1 MGTKGREIVR
11 ININKLM
18 GLLNKA
24 YADEWLAYYQYW
36 VSAKI
41 AKGRMREAVIKEL
54 LEHADDELKHAGMLA
69 DRIIQLGGTPLTDF
83 TKLNDEANCKYAN
96 PTNLDTAEILKQ
108 AIDGEQCAIDVYN
121 TLLKTLKDKD
131 ALTYHT
137 ILEILEDEVE
147 HEEDFQALLEDVES
161 VMRRKA

>member
-11 ININKLM
+11 ISINKLI

-41 AKGRMREAVIKEL
+41 AKGRMREAVTKEL
-54 LEHADDELKHAGMLA
+54 LEHADDELKHAGMLT

-83 TKLNDEANCKYAN
+83 TKLNNNANCKYAN
-96 PTNLDTAEILKQ
+96 PTNPDTAEILKQ
-108 AIDGEQCAIDVYN
+108 AIDGEQCAIEVYN

-131 ALTYHT
+131 DLTYHT

-161 VMRRKA
+161 LMKRKA

>member
-11 ININKLM
+11 MNLNKLI

-36 VSAKI
+36 VGAKI
-41 AKGRMREAVIKEL
+41 AKGRMREAVMKEL

-96 PTNLDTAEILKQ
+96 PTNTDTAEILKQ

-121 TLLKTLKDKD
+121 ALFKTLKDKD
-131 ALTYHT
+131 NLTYHT
-137 ILEILEDEVE
+137 VLEILEDEVE

-161 VMRRKA
+161 VMKRKT